1 MQTFTIGPVQALERI
16 QTIDILR
23 ALALLGVVIANFT
36 VDNRDVTPAE
46 GRTWFFDQLVYWPIR
61 FFIDDKAMAMYC
73 FLFGLGFSIQM
84 LRAETRKAP
93 FIFLHIRRMIA
104 LFIIGIIAL
113 ILSDE
118 TIPHEYAMVGLL
130 LLLFYKL
137 PKNILPILALLC
149 VLVPFGKGL
158 LEQKKAAS
166 IINTGKVIS
175 VDTNLLKTYEGVY
188 QVAPQINQIILRKGN
203 ELLGEGPA
211 MQYRLVAL
219 SDSTFGRP
227 DMNARITFLKDST
240 GAINRYEVIGASG
253 RKTISPKI
261 KTDINEALK
270 KQLER
275 RIAFSKPKDT
285 LTYKQFVI
293 GNSIN
298 IWNRFKTWSW
308 SNFFWGSDISNIL
321 PFFLIGLYAGR
332 RRIFYDVAG
341 NKPFLRKVMWWGF
354 IIGSVGMLINLGGEA
369 WNFINEIK
377 FRSYPPVTRS
387 WFNIS
392 WELSVMAMTFA
403 YAAGL
408 TLLLEKDDW
417 KKRLSFLAPVGRM
430 GFTNYLLHIIPYVIF
445 FHYGFNLS
453 GKIGPFYRLL
463 LALPVYVSLIFLS
476 RWWFKHFSIGPVEWL
491 WRSLTYLKFQPMR
504 LNKEINNT

>member
-1 MQTFTIGPVQALERI
+1 
-16 QTIDILR
+16 
-23 ALALLGVVIANFT
+23 
-36 VDNRDVTPAE
+36 
-46 GRTWFFDQLVYWPIR
+46 
-61 FFIDDKAMAMYC
+61 
-73 FLFGLGFSIQM
+73 
-84 LRAETRKAP
+84 
-93 FIFLHIRRMIA
+93 MIA

-149 VLVPFGKGL
+149 VLVPFSKGL
-158 LEQKKAAS
+158 LEQKKSAP

-175 VDTNLLKTYEGVY
+175 VDSNILKSYVGVY
-188 QVAPQINQIILRKGN
+188 QFPATQRIVTREGN
-203 ELLGEGPA
+203 KLFWGDVDA
-211 MQYRLVAL
+211 IRRHQLVAV
-219 SDSTFGRP
+219 SETKFINPAS
-227 DMNARITFLKDST
+227 NSRISFMKDST
-240 GAINRYEVIGASG
+240 GKIASLNFLQGGIGKEVPARKLQIGIEKAKKS
-253 RKTISPKI
+253 SP
-261 KTDINEALK
+261 
-270 KQLER
+270 R
-275 RIAFSKPKDT
+275 PS
-285 LTYKQFVI
+285 YKQFVI

-341 NKPFLRKVMWWGF
+341 NKAFLKKVMWWGF
-354 IIGSVGMLINLGGEA
+354 IFGSVGMFINLGVEA
-369 WNFINEIK
+369 WNFINDIK
-377 FRSYPPVTRS
+377 FISYPPVTRS

-392 WELSVMAMTFA
+392 WDLGVMAMTFA

-408 TLLLEKDDW
+408 TLLLEKADPIAIGW

-476 RWWFKHFSIGPVEWL
+476 RWWFKHFTIGPAEWL

-504 LNKEINNT
+504 LKASNKNEEKEIGNM